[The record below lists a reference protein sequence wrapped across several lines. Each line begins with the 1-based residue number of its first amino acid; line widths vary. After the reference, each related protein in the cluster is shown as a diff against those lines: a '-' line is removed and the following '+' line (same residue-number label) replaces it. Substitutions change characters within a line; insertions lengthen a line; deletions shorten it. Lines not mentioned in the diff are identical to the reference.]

1 MAKLGPADPQRI
13 CAYRLLGRLG
23 AGGMGQVYL
32 ARSGRGRTVAIKSVS
47 AELAEQREFHNR
59 FRQEVRA
66 ARQVGSAWTA
76 PCRTPIPRPPCP
88 GSRPGT

>member
-1 MAKLGPADPQRI
+1 MDKLGPADPQRMG
-13 CAYRLLGRLG
+13 AHRLLGRLG

-32 ARSGRGRTVAIKSVS
+32 ARSGRGRTVAIKPVR